1 MMTWTAFEQGST
13 VGKKGRE
20 GGVIRVD
27 DEYTGAARIVLEK
40 DCLRAPYAITSS
52 VYGYMLHTR
61 FVADDETAQY
71 ALDEMKA
78 MLVEIV
84 DLIPVEGDPDDGGH
98 MNAVDDA
105 VELFMRQFP

>member
-20 GGVIRVD
+20 GGIIRVD
-27 DEYTGAARIVLEK
+27 DEYTGAARIVLEQN
-40 DCLRAPYAITSS
+40 CLRAPYAITSS
-52 VYGYMLHTR
+52 VYGFMLHTR

-78 MLVEIV
+78 MLAEIV
-84 DLIPVEGDPDDGGH
+84 DLIPSEGDPDESARMD
-98 MNAVDDA
+98 AVDEA
-105 VELFMRQFP
+105 VESFIQQFP